1 MLIDTLGLI
10 EWQSIAIGIGAT
22 DKLIKA
28 AEIQIIDSRCTCP
41 GRYYTLFTGDTAS
54 VQAAIQK
61 AREYSLEYV
70 IDNVV
75 IPGAHTSLLDALVGR
90 GRSEEKKAIGIVET
104 FTLSSCLLCADTIAK
119 TALVD
124 LLEVRLGIGLA
135 GKSIAICTGEVAAVE
150 SAVNR
155 CPLLLY
161 DSSNLVAI
169 EVIPA
174 PHGDLPLLF

>member
-10 EWQSIAIGIGAT
+10 EWQSIAMGIGAT
-22 DKLIKA
+22 DKLLKA
-28 AEIQIIDSRCTCP
+28 AEIKLIDSRCTCP
-41 GRYYTLFTGDTAS
+41 GRYYTLITGDTAS

-61 AREYSLEYV
+61 AREYSIEHV
-70 IDNVV
+70 IDSVV
-75 IPGAHTSLLDALVGR
+75 IPGAHPHLLEALVGR
-90 GRSEEKKAIGIVET
+90 GRPEKNKAVGIVET
-104 FTLSSCLLCADTIAK
+104 FTLASCLLCADTLAK
-119 TALVD
+119 TALID

-155 CPLLLY
+155 CPLVLK
-161 DSSNLVAI
+161 DSSNLVAT